1 MKDVELV
8 VISGPSGAGKRTA
21 IKALEDTGFFCVDNL
36 PVPMLPAFMDIVIG
50 RGAAKK
56 AAMVVDVREGI
67 FLKEIIE
74 ALETIRQAGYKA
86 TLLYLEA
93 ADDILVRRF
102 SETRR
107 THPLAAGESPLE
119 GLVMERRLLKEL
131 KFNADKIIDTSAYN
145 VHQLR
150 NIIREYCSGPI
161 NRSKITI
168 NLVSFGF
175 RYGVPTDADLVFDVR
190 FIPNPF
196 FVAQLRNL
204 NGTDA
209 KVRDYVLSLPEAK
222 GFLERVR
229 GLLDF
234 LVPLY
239 WQEGKSYLTVAVGC
253 TGGKHRSV
261 AIAGAIADTLKMDI
275 TTLRQRHRDIDKL

>member
-1 MKDVELV
+1 LKDVELV

-36 PVPMLPAFMDIVIG
+36 PVPMLAAFMDIVIG
-50 RGAAKK
+50 GGAAKK

-74 ALETIRQAGYKA
+74 TLRTIRQAGYKA

-107 THPLAAGESPLE
+107 AHPLAAGESPLE

-150 NIIREYCSGPI
+150 DIIREYCSGPM

-196 FVAQLRNL
+196 FVTELRNL
-204 NGTDA
+204 NGTDT
-209 KVRDYVLSLPEAK
+209 KVRDYVLSLPEAN

-239 WQEGKSYLTVAVGC
+239 WQEGKTYLTVAVGC

-261 AIAGAIADTLKMDI
+261 AIAGAIAGTLKTDI

>member
-1 MKDVELV
+1 LKDVELV

-119 GLVMERRLLKEL
+119 GLAMERRLLKEL

-209 KVRDYVLSLPEAK
+209 KVRDYVLSLPEAN

>member
-50 RGAAKK
+50 GGAAKK

-74 ALETIRQAGYKA
+74 ALQTIREAGYKA

-107 THPLAAGESPLE
+107 AHPLAAGESPLE

-150 NIIREYCSGPI
+150 NIIREYCAGPI
-161 NRSKITI
+161 NRSKLTI

-196 FVAQLRNL
+196 FVTELRTL

-209 KVRDYVLSLPEAK
+209 KVRDYVLALPEAG

-239 WQEGKSYLTVAVGC
+239 WQEGKTYLTVAVGC

-261 AIAGAIADTLKMDI
+261 AIAEAIAGTLTTDI
-275 TTLRQRHRDIDKL
+275 STLRQRHRDIDKL